1 MKMRVVKAL
10 VGLGAAA
17 LMMGVVAVPAGA
29 GGPPEEVLPSL
40 EVEKVVVSDSTSYSV
55 SGLFTVQV
63 ACADFEE
70 VDSADNDGFVATL
83 TYNPDGSPHSAPGG
97 WDDTGTS
104 WKLQGW
110 DLKRVTCTVTE
121 QAGGGATNLVEGSPT
136 YACSFTNEQWEDDS
150 ALEQLEEGPEPGCLS
165 TDGSDPAVVRLG
177 SPWDR
182 SCQTKEVGAEDGGC
196 YCVQSAK
203 VTITNEIAQDPAKVA
218 SEAVVVTPKFTG

>member
-1 MKMRVVKAL
+1 MKMRMVKAL

-17 LMMGVVAVPAGA
+17 LMIGAVAVPAGA
-29 GGPPEEVLPSL
+29 GAPDEVLPSL
-40 EVEKVVVSDSTSYSV
+40 EVEKIVVTDSTSFTPG
-55 SGLFTVQV
+55 GLFTVKV

-70 VDSADNDGFVATL
+70 VDSADDDGFVATL
-83 TYNPDGSPHSAPGG
+83 VFNPDGSPHSAPGG

-121 QAGGGATNLVEGSPT
+121 QAGGGANNLVEGSPT
-136 YACSFTNEQWEDDS
+136 YTCSFTNEQWEDET
-150 ALEQLEEGPEPGCLS
+150 ALEVSEEGPEPGCLS
-165 TDGSDPAVVRLG
+165 TDGTDPAVVRLG

-182 SCQTKEVGAEDGGC
+182 SCQSDESKTAGEGC

-203 VTITNEIAQDPAKVA
+203 VTITNEFAQDPSKVSSGGVA
-218 SEAVVVTPKFTG
+218 VTPKFTG